1 MDASANTATIGTYK
15 IISGVLAFLFFAYS
29 IVSFLDPN
37 VITSPKSEKRTIQ
50 PRYLASGLLYLITAL
65 MLAYVTFY

>member
-1 MDASANTATIGTYK
+1 MDSSNTTTIGTYK
-15 IISGVLAFLFFAYS
+15 MIGGITAILFFAYS

-37 VITSPKSEKRTIQ
+37 KLSDGKKELR

-65 MLAYVTFY
+65 MLAYVTFYG